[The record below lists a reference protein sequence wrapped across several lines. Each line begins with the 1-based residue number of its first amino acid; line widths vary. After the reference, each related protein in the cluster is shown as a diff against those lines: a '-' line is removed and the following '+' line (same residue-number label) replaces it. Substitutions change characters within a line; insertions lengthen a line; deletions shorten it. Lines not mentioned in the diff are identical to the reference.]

1 MAGPVLNGRRR
12 LSLAF
17 SLFPC
22 LALTQADPWAAAVL
36 VDELDTGGLKCLSKH
51 YKRRLPRPRPF
62 TFKKP
67 HCRDA

>member
-22 LALTQADPWAAAVL
+22 LALTQADPWAAARL
-36 VDELDTGGLKCLSKH
+36 LD
-51 YKRRLPRPRPF
+51 
-62 TFKKP
+62 
-67 HCRDA
+67 